1 MKKRLLGIF
10 ATILAVLVSVSGLFG
25 CKLVT
30 LDEERDS
37 KQVVATI
44 DIIQKDEITK
54 MDIMVGYLEY
64 GYYYVQ
70 SYGYAVADALQL
82 VLDTQVNTRVIYQN
96 AVDCFEKGEAPFD
109 NCIENANAPKYSVD
123 RYITE
128 KEVQEATYNVRKA
141 VENYLHTSLS
151 EHHHGSSDT
160 AFGEVRTTP
169 TGATAAEVSYEDKV
183 AYNEKAFEISGSEA
197 KVKAFEKFT
206 KYLKDNQVLG
216 SDYDGTIES
225 TAFYK
230 NSLINQ
236 KEAIILEKY
245 EKIVKE
251 EAIKDLSIAML
262 DAQYKEEKKNQQN
275 FSQADFKSAL
285 ENATADSPI
294 LFNAYGTYGYVYN
307 LLLGANEIQSAQLS
321 ALKLDKE
328 TDEYKEERNRILDST
343 LVKDLRDSWIHAGYD
358 FDGEKFT
365 GDYTFAKDSANSLPF
380 VGTVTKLES
389 DEEHDTD
396 EGDAYS
402 AVSKTMDLPEFI
414 SFMNKYVYGKDVEVQ
429 KSTNLDVYGKVQY
442 NGDVK
447 EYDAKMNEL
456 LFAFSTD
463 AGSLNKYKGYAINPP
478 VEGSNT
484 ETYVESFAN
493 AGRELLELGGKS
505 YMIVASDYGYHV
517 MFFSEVYT
525 ADYGYDNLEAYLN
538 AVEGSKDWASE
549 LEKIKTDADDKIED
563 TYLNVLAQKYIDVK
577 TNNAYTKLQT
587 ELQNKYI
594 YSDNAKVTFNKTIAE
609 LFK

>member
-10 ATILAVLVSVSGLFG
+10 ATILAMLVSVSGLFG
-25 CKLVT
+25 CKLIT
-30 LDEERDS
+30 LDEQRDAA
-37 KQVVATI
+37 QVVATI

-70 SYGYAVADALQL
+70 YYGYEVKDALQL
-82 VLDTQVNTRVIYQN
+82 VLDAQVNTRIFYQN
-96 AVDCFEKGEAPFD
+96 AVDCFEKGEAPYD
-109 NCIENANAPKYSVD
+109 NCIEDATAPKYSVD
-123 RYITE
+123 RYLTK
-128 KEVQEATYNVRKA
+128 KEIQEATYNVRKSI
-141 VENYLHTSLS
+141 ESSLHSSLS
-151 EHHHGSSDT
+151 EHHHGASDT
-160 AFGEVRTTP
+160 AFGEVRTAP
-169 TGATAAEVSYEDKV
+169 TNATAAEVSYEDKV
-183 AYNEKAFEISGSEA
+183 SYNEKPFEISGSEA
-197 KVKAFEKFT
+197 KVKAYEKFI
-206 KYLKDNQVLG
+206 KYLRENQVLG
-216 SDYDGTIES
+216 SEFDGTIES
-225 TAFYK
+225 TAFYQ
-230 NSLINQ
+230 NSLTNQ

-245 EKIVKE
+245 ESIFNR
-251 EAIKDLSIAML
+251 EAVKDLSIAML
-262 DAQYKEEKKNQQN
+262 DALYQEEKNNQES
-275 FSQADFKSAL
+275 FSQADFKTAL

-307 LLLGANEIQSAQLS
+307 LLLGANEIQTAQLS
-321 ALKLDKE
+321 AITLDKE
-328 TDEYKEERNRILDST
+328 TDEYKQERNRILAST

-380 VGTVTKLES
+380 VGKVTKLES

-402 AVSKTMDLPEFI
+402 AISTTMDLTTFI
-414 SFMNKYVYGKDVEVQ
+414 KFMNNYVYGTNVTVQ
-429 KSTNLDVYGKVQY
+429 TSNNLDVYAKVQY
-442 NGDVK
+442 NGEVS

-493 AGRELLELGGKS
+493 AGRELLELGGNS

-525 ADYGYDNLEAYLN
+525 ADYGYDTLVAYLN

-563 TYLNVLAQKYIDVK
+563 TYLNVLAQKYIDAK
-577 TNNAYTKLQT
+577 TNNVYTKLQA

-594 YSDNAKVTFNKTIAE
+594 YGDNAKVTFNKTIAE
-609 LFK
+609 LFN